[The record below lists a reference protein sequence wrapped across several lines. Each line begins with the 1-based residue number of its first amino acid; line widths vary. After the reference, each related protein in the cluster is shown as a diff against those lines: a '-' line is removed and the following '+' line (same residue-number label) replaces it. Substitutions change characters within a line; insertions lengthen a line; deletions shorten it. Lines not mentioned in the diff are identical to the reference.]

1 MIRVPTMVV
10 FMQWWC
16 MLSAILGH
24 TEVLGPLSEH
34 WLFQTASHIEWP
46 WCLYAIE
53 KYHNSRCIIHGKNIS
68 KETDLR
74 KCIPIIVH
82 GDDAESHRRR
92 SFMVTSWASLLT
104 TNSSI
109 WETRLLAY
117 TLDNSRS
124 CNETQDT
131 MDAWMVW
138 SLVEL
143 MTGRYLER
151 GPWSEELPRRKD
163 LGGKE
168 IANGYRA
175 ILVAHRGDEK
185 YLVKVYHMCISW
197 LSRNCCWSCHASR
210 IRGSPMLFTH
220 FGPNAVHRTT
230 MVDTTEFIQ
239 STCTANA
246 WVRLPGWHTE
256 VLTYDFLHVFD
267 LTLVPDAA
275 ASVFWLGFTKI
286 LMIPNVLWMHVRNVI
301 QWSAC
306 DILYLRHLWSYLK
319 LMKCGQA

>member
-1 MIRVPTMVV
+1 MMMHAIRYPRSYWSSGTTIGA
-10 FMQWWC
+10 
-16 MLSAILGH
+16 L
-24 TEVLGPLSEH
+24 T
-34 WLFQTASHIEWP
+34 FQTASHIEWP

>member
-109 WETRLLAY
+109 WELVCSPTPWTTRDHATKPKIPWTHGWCGHWWSWWQGDIWKGDRGRKSSQGERIWVVRKLLMATGPY
-117 TLDNSRS
+117 WWHIVETRS
-124 CNETQDT
+124 IWWKSTIC
-131 MDAWMVW
+131 
-138 SLVEL
+138 
-143 MTGRYLER
+143 
-151 GPWSEELPRRKD
+151 
-163 LGGKE
+163 
-168 IANGYRA
+168 
-175 ILVAHRGDEK
+175 
-185 YLVKVYHMCISW
+185 VYHGCPG
-197 LSRNCCWSCHASR
+197 NCCWSCHASR

-256 VLTYDFLHVFD
+256 VLTYDFLYVFD
-267 LTLVPDAA
+267 PTLVPDAA
-275 ASVFWLGFTKI
+275 ASVFWLGFTKNI
-286 LMIPNVLWMHVRNVI
+286 DDTKCFMCMWEMWYSDLHVTSFI
-301 QWSAC
+301 
-306 DILYLRHLWSYLK
+306 
-319 LMKCGQA
+319 